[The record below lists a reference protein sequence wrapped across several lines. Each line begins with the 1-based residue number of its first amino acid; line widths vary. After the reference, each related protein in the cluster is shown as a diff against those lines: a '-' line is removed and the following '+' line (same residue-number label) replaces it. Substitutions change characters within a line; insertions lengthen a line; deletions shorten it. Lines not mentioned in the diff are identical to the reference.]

1 MPITNISSSN
11 TFGQFR
17 QAFNDAANA
26 INLLPAVGASLIANS
41 FTANNLTSGRVAIV
55 GSSGIIQDDI
65 GLTYNAA
72 TDVLTVA
79 GGVTATNLTSGRVAL
94 VGTSG
99 LIQDDAGLTYNTTSD
114 VLTVSG
120 GIITSGITATSVT
133 ATNLTSGRVALV
145 GTSGLIQDDAGL
157 TYNPTTDALTV
168 SGALNVSGNLG
179 LGVTLSNWGGSQKA
193 LETQAGSLAALSNSL
208 FDLVQ
213 NAFNSG
219 SGYIYKTTAP
229 SSVYR
234 QTSGQHQ
241 WYTASSGTIGNSITF
256 TQAMTLDGNGYLGI
270 GTTTP
275 GAKLVVS
282 GGSVIIS
289 NTSGSSAGIEMA
301 GNGNGVGST
310 SFFVGQGSDGTAYVS
325 QRANLNLLF
334 GTNNLERMRIDASG
348 VLSISG
354 TTDAANSTSG
364 TLIVS
369 GGVGIAK
376 NLYVSGNTVITG
388 NLTVLGSN
396 SEISTTQININDS
409 LIQLANNNTSDLV
422 DIGVFGQ
429 YNSGAANLHSGIF
442 RDSTD
447 GIWKLFKSYNQEP
460 TTKISPSSNNFAYA
474 DLNINSLTANS
485 FVYLNN
491 QNVLR
496 FGSSANANYVGLR
509 SNSAVGSNVIWT
521 LPNLDGSANQVLTTN
536 GSGGLSF
543 ANNGAIT
550 IGKSIAMA
558 IIFGS

>member
-41 FTANNLTSGRVAIV
+41 FTANNLTSGRVALV
-55 GSSGIIQDDI
+55 GASGLIQDDS
-65 GLTYNAA
+65 GLTYNTS
-72 TDVLTVA
+72 TDVLTVL

-94 VGTSG
+94 VGASG
-99 LIQDDAGLTYNTTSD
+99 LIQDDSGLTYNTSTD
-114 VLTVSG
+114 ALTVAG
-120 GIITSGITATSVT
+120 GIITSGITATSLTSGRVALVGTSGTIQDDSGLTYNTSTDVLTIAGAIVSPNVT
-133 ATNLTSGRVALV
+133 ATNLTSGRVAIVGASGIIQDDSGLTYNPTTDVLTIVGTGGVTANNITANNITANTITTNTNIIIANTITANTITANTITANAITANTFTANNLTSGRVALV
-145 GTSGLIQDDAGL
+145 GTSGTIQDDAGL
-157 TYNPTTDALTV
+157 TYNPTTDVLT
-168 SGALNVSGNLG
+168 L
-179 LGVTLSNWGGSQKA
+179 
-193 LETQAGSLAALSNSL
+193 
-208 FDLVQ
+208 
-213 NAFNSG
+213 
-219 SGYIYKTTAP
+219 
-229 SSVYR
+229 
-234 QTSGQHQ
+234 
-241 WYTASSGTIGNSITF
+241 
-256 TQAMTLDGNGYLGI
+256 
-270 GTTTP
+270 
-275 GAKLVVS
+275 
-282 GGSVIIS
+282 
-289 NTSGSSAGIEMA
+289 
-301 GNGNGVGST
+301 
-310 SFFVGQGSDGTAYVS
+310 
-325 QRANLNLLF
+325 
-334 GTNNLERMRIDASG
+334 
-348 VLSISG
+348 SG
-354 TTDAANSTSG
+354 TTDSTSSGTG
-364 TLIVS
+364 TLIVA
-369 GGVGIAK
+369 GGVGVAK
-376 NLYVSGNTVITG
+376 NLYVSGNTFITG

-396 SEISTTQININDS
+396 SELSTTQINVNDS

-550 IGKSIAMA
+550 TSKSIALA